1 MKFSL
6 LEKLG
11 ASVLIC
17 AWLIYG
23 ANFIGNALV
32 SPDSHVTT
40 VAVAPETEGTAS
52 AAPEPEPEI
61 DLPTLL
67 ASADAGAGAR
77 VFRKCQACH
86 TVDQGGANRV
96 GPNLWDVV
104 GRTKAAVDGFS
115 YSGALTDMG
124 GDWSYENLDAFLASP
139 RSYAPGN
146 KMTFNGLKKP
156 ADRAAVIAYL
166 RSLSDAPKPL
176 P

>member
-1 MKFSL
+1 M
-6 LEKLG
+6 G
-11 ASVLIC
+11 
-17 AWLIYG
+17 
-23 ANFIGNALV
+23 
-32 SPDSHVTT
+32 
-40 VAVAPETEGTAS
+40 
-52 AAPEPEPEI
+52 
-61 DLPTLL
+61 
-67 ASADAGAGAR
+67 
-77 VFRKCQACH
+77 
-86 TVDQGGANRV
+86 
-96 GPNLWDVV
+96 VV